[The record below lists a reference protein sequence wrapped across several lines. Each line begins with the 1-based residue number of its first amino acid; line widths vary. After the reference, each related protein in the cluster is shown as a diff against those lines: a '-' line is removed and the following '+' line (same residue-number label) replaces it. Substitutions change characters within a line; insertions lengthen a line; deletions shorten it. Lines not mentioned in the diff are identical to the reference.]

1 MPTAT
6 TLLNQP
12 LRYYQG
18 SKDYTM
24 QQEYYGVKFN
34 GGVKVTF

>member
-1 MPTAT
+1 MPTAIT
-6 TLLNQP
+6 SSTQP

-24 QQEYYGVKFN
+24 QQEYYGVKLN